1 VGVGYR
7 AVKPTPIAG
16 DDRPVLTID
25 LAAIV
30 ANYRQLV
37 ARAAPAEVAPSV
49 KADAY
54 GLGMAEIAPALAAA
68 GAKTF
73 FVATLAEGNA
83 LRALLPAAEVYVLN
97 GLPAGGAAALRA
109 ARLRPCLKSLAD
121 VAAWAEAGDG
131 APAALHIDT
140 GINRLGL
147 GPDEVAGLA
156 ADRRA
161 LEGIEVALVMSHLA
175 CGDDPEAPMNAR
187 QLAAL
192 GAAVAALGLA
202 GRPRSIA
209 ASSGIFLGR
218 DYHLALVRPG
228 AAIYGLAPLKN
239 QPNPMRQVIRL
250 EGKILQV
257 RRVDSDMR
265 VGYGATH
272 LVRGPGRIATVGI
285 GYADGF
291 MRAIG
296 NRGFAVLGDRRVP
309 VVGRVSMDL
318 MTLDVSAAPPD
329 LVAPGAMVE
338 LIGPGHSIDELAA
351 EAGTVGYEILTAL
364 GRRFRRVHLAAAEP
378 GA

>member
-1 VGVGYR
+1 M
-7 AVKPTPIAG
+7 KPTAVAG

-30 ANYRQLV
+30 ANYRLL
-37 ARAAPAEVAPSV
+37 AERAEPAEVAPAV

-73 FVATLAEGNA
+73 FVATLEEGRA
-83 LRALLPAAEVYVLN
+83 LRSLLPGVEIYVLN
-97 GLPAGGAAALRA
+97 GLPTAGAAPLIAE
-109 ARLRPCLKSLAD
+109 RLRPCLKSLAD
-121 VAAWAEAGDG
+121 VVGWAHAAGD

-147 GPDEVAGLA
+147 APDEVASLA
-156 ADRRA
+156 ADRRM
-161 LEGIEVALVMSHLA
+161 LEHIKIGLVMSHLA
-175 CGDDPEAPMNAR
+175 CADVPPAPMNAC
-187 QLAAL
+187 QLADL
-192 GAAVAALGLA
+192 GAAAEALGLA
-202 GRPRSIA
+202 DRPRSIA
-209 ASSGIFLGR
+209 ASSGIFAGR

-228 AAIYGLAPLKN
+228 AAIYGLAPLKDH
-239 QPNPMRQVIRL
+239 PNPMRQAVRL

-257 RRVDSDMR
+257 RRVDRGMS

-272 LVRGPGRIATVGI
+272 LVGGPGRIATVGI

-291 MRAIG
+291 MRALG

-309 VVGRVSMDL
+309 IIGRVSMDL
-318 MTLDVSAAPPD
+318 MTLDVSTAPPD
-329 LVAPGAMVE
+329 LAQPGSMVE
-338 LIGPGHSIDELAA
+338 LLGPGHTVDELAA
-351 EAGTVGYEILTAL
+351 EAGTVGYEVLTAL
-364 GRRFRRVHLAAAEP
+364 GRRFRRVYLEPTEP